1 MNLSFDKEESNM
13 KKKLLIAAAICASL
27 FVVMPM
33 TNVSAAEVDAEA
45 QGQSA
50 QSDIAVTPC
59 ADEIVTKFRMLNG
72 HLQYRRWNQT
82 RGYWVDKK
90 WIDLTELKNL
100 PVQLHRHFFINDSFA
115 NYNSSGSSHACAC
128 CSYSEARERRSP
140 AEHGSQRSFS
150 ASVR

>member
-1 MNLSFDKEESNM
+1 M

-59 ADEIVTKFRMLNG
+59 ADEI
-72 HLQYRRWNQT
+72 
-82 RGYWVDKK
+82 
-90 WIDLTELKNL
+90 DLT
-100 PVQLHRHFFINDSFA
+100 
-115 NYNSSGSSHACAC
+115 
-128 CSYSEARERRSP
+128 
-140 AEHGSQRSFS
+140 
-150 ASVR
+150 